1 MEKNIIFA
9 LLILTF
15 VDSISQN
22 RDYELNDV
30 NQNALSIKIEQE
42 RIEIKKQ
49 YGNILEVESQIDKG
63 TTFTI
68 VIPVIHSNNKNN

>member
-15 VDSISQN
+15 VDSFSQN
-22 RDYELNDV
+22 RDYEQNDA

-42 RIEIKKQ
+42 RI
-49 YGNILEVESQIDKG
+49 NIEKEYFEVYKD
-63 TTFTI
+63 
-68 VIPVIHSNNKNN
+68 